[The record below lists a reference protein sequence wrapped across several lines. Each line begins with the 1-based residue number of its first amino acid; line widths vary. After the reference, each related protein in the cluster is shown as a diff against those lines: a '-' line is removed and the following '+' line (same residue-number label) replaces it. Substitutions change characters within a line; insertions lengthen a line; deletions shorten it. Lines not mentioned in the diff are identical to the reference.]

1 MILPLTKPLTLV
13 VANYTH
19 ATGKTLGP
27 TGMANLATSVQSMP
41 SLMRLY
47 LPCTA
52 SEPLLRLSLDPPLTL
67 ALFLCPT
74 LQLAWAEMTPLQHWP
89 SHWACVAFWQS

>member
-1 MILPLTKPLTLV
+1 MSPPIAKPLTLV
-13 VANYTH
+13 VAHNKHT
-19 ATGKTLGP
+19 TGKTLGP

-52 SEPLLRLSLDPPLTL
+52 SEPLLRLSLDPLLTL
-67 ALFLCPT
+67 APFLYPA